1 MTSLYSLIS
10 SSYFLVTSLGFS
22 ICNTCHLQTE
32 RGLLL
37 FIQSGFHLILFSSL
51 FAVARISKTMLN
63 NSAYSGHLCLIPDLK
78 GNGFNFSLFRIMLGV
93 SLLYMAFITL

>member
-1 MTSLYSLIS
+1 MSSANRESFTSFYPVWIPFNS
-10 SSYFLVTSLGFS
+10 
-22 ICNTCHLQTE
+22 
-32 RGLLL
+32 
-37 FIQSGFHLILFSSL
+37 FSSL